1 MYYRVVR
8 AVLDTSVVVSAFR
21 SRNGA
26 SFAILERVAARRFA
40 PLVSTALF
48 LEYEDVLQREDQR
61 AVHGLSRLEVLFAL
75 RELAALCEPV
85 ETHFRWRPQT
95 SNPADDMVLEA
106 AVNGRAE
113 FLVTHNVGDFVGA
126 AGKFQFR
133 VVAPGAFSR
142 G

>member
-1 MYYRVVR
+1 MVR

-26 SFAILERVAARRFA
+26 SFAILEMVAARRFA

-61 AVHGLSRLEVLFAL
+61 AAHGLTRAEVVVAL
-75 RELAALCEPV
+75 AELAALCESV

-95 SNPADDMVLEA
+95 SDPADDMVLEA

-113 FLVTHNVGDFVGA
+113 FLVTHNVRDFVGA
-126 AGKFQFR
+126 AVKFPFR
-133 VVAPGAFSR
+133 VAAPGAFLKRMRS
-142 G
+142 

>member
-1 MYYRVVR
+1 MTGLPVCSAAR
-8 AVLDTSVVVSAFR
+8 VSAFR

-26 SFAILERVAARRFA
+26 SFAILEMVAARRFA

-48 LEYEDVLQREDQR
+48 LEFEDVLQREDQR
-61 AVHGLSRLEVLFAL
+61 AVHGLGRVEVLAAL
-75 RELAALCEPV
+75 AELAALCEPV

-95 SNPADDMVLEA
+95 SDPADDMVLEA

-113 FLVTHNVGDFVGA
+113 FLVTHNVRDFVGA

-133 VVAPGAFSR
+133 VAAPRAFLTRLRS
-142 G
+142 

>member
-1 MYYRVVR
+1 MVR

-26 SFAILERVAARRFA
+26 SFAVLELVAERRFA

-48 LEYEDVLQREDQR
+48 LECEDVLQREDQR
-61 AVHGLSRLEVLFAL
+61 AVHGLSRAEVLVAL
-75 RELAALCEPV
+75 RELAALCAPA

-95 SNPADDMVLEA
+95 SDPGDDMVLEA

-113 FLVTHNVGDFVGA
+113 FLVTHNVLDFVGA

-133 VVAPGAFSR
+133 VTPPGAFLKRMRS
-142 G
+142 